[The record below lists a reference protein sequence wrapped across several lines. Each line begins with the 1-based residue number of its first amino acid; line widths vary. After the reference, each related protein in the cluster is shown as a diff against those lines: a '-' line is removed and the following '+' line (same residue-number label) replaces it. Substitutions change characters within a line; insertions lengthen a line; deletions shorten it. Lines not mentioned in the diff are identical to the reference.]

1 LFLDVIPGGKHF
13 GMFFNGVAV
22 CAGDSAKDLTT
33 RRRQLSNLLSIQPY
47 KAKLL
52 NHTAQN

>member
-1 LFLDVIPGGKHF
+1 
-13 GMFFNGVAV
+13 MFFNGVAV